1 MAHFKRLCYKVD
13 NKFKS
18 TIYSRVGIE
27 TNSTHSSTI
36 VPDADASQPKLCNF
50 GK

>member
-13 NKFKS
+13 NKFNS
-18 TIYSRVGIE
+18 TIYRVGIE

-36 VPDADASQPKLCNF
+36 VPDATSQPKLCNF

>member
-27 TNSTHSSTI
+27 TNSTI